1 MPAIL
6 TVDDSRAVRTIVGKQ
21 VKELGFDVLEAED
34 GIQGLEVLKESSVD
48 LVLLDVT
55 MPNMDGPT
63 MLQKMRESG
72 NKTPVIMLTS
82 ESKRSIVAGAMKQ
95 GITDY
100 ILKPFK
106 PEELRAKV
114 LSVLQGENTGLD
126 SVVQSEAQ
134 GSPTTSAPAP
144 EPSPGLSASAP
155 TSRFVDVLVIDDMEN
170 VHKKLRS
177 MLPPHVSLAAF
188 TSAQQALGACREK
201 VFKVILVDTEIPD
214 VNSSVLA
221 QQIRVLQPH
230 AASVALTLRTANDAA
245 GEVKDQGFDSILF
258 KPFRPET
265 IDDFLLRYFDNQDFL
280 SIDDNVLKVAD
291 FTGKADRVDRFYTR
305 LHSVF
310 ADALEKIAAACYDEA
325 ILDMGAPPG
334 EADKLAKLVIAVS
347 NKSKEFGM
355 SLSVVGPETAKKA
368 LAGFEETKEIRFFPT
383 VSAAKAGG

>member
-21 VKELGFDVLEAED
+21 VKELGFEVLEAED
-34 GIQGLEVLKESSVD
+34 GIQGLQVLQDAQVD

-63 MLQKMRESG
+63 MLEKMRASG

-114 LSVLQGENTGLD
+114 LSVLQGEPGGVD
-126 SVVQSEAQ
+126 SVVD
-134 GSPTTSAPAP
+134 SAVGP
-144 EPSPGLSASAP
+144 PSPSPAESAGAVGLQAGP
-155 TSRFVDVLVIDDMEN
+155 GGSRFVDILLIDDMEN

-177 MLPPHVSLAAF
+177 LLPPHVTMAAF

-201 VFKVILVDTEIPD
+201 VFKVVLVDTEIPD

-230 AASVALTLRTANDAA
+230 AASVALSLRTANDAA
-245 GEVKDQGFDSILF
+245 GEVKDQGFDSVLF

-265 IDDFLLRYFDNQDFL
+265 IDDFLVHYFDNQDFI
-280 SIDDNVLKVAD
+280 SVDDNVIKVAD

-305 LHSVF
+305 LHSVYG
-310 ADALEKIAAACYDEA
+310 AALEKIAAACYDEA
-325 ILDMGAPPG
+325 VLDLGSPPG
-334 EADKLAKLVIAVS
+334 EADKLAKFVIAVTG
-347 NKSKEFGM
+347 KSKEFGM
-355 SLSVVGPETAKKA
+355 SLSVVGPETARKA
-368 LAGFEETKEIRFFPT
+368 LAGFEETKEVKFFPT
-383 VSAAKAGG
+383 VQAARGG